1 MICMKGSTVPE
12 PDAYDAKKGADP
24 NNGSLRLQIIGN
36 YGPTRRP

>member
-1 MICMKGSTVPE
+1 MICILVSAVPE

-24 NNGSLRLQIIGN
+24 NNGSHRLQIIGN